1 MFSSFSLLFCCSLNF
16 HGNKSFKILT
26 SCHGASGVYTLQAEF
41 DILFI
46 SVFPYI
52 IIKETRSSCLV
63 LTVVT
68 DCSKSSSSDGRNQL
82 SGCAM
87 MMKTVIEATNL
98 QLSFK
103 IKHEEKVFSH
113 LVC

>member
-52 IIKETRSSCLV
+52 IIKETRSSSLM

-68 DCSKSSSSDGRNQL
+68 DCSRFRYSDGEKQI
-82 SGCAM
+82 SSCAM
-87 MMKTVIEATNL
+87 MMKTVIKATNL
-98 QLSFK
+98 EISFK
-103 IKHEEKVFSH
+103 IEHK
-113 LVC
+113 

>member
-1 MFSSFSLLFCCSLNF
+1 MFSPFSLLFCCSLNI

-52 IIKETRSSCLV
+52 IIKETRSSCLM
-63 LTVVT
+63 LTAVT
-68 DCSKSSSSDGRNQL
+68 DCSKFSYSDG
-82 SGCAM
+82 
-87 MMKTVIEATNL
+87 
-98 QLSFK
+98 SF
-103 IKHEEKVFSH
+103 
-113 LVC
+113 LAAQ

>member
-16 HGNKSFKILT
+16 HENKSFKIPR

-52 IIKETRSSCLV
+52 IIKETRSSCLM

-68 DCSKSSSSDGRNQL
+68 DCSKFSYVGETSFS
-82 SGCAM
+82 CAM
-87 MMKTVIEATNL
+87 MMKTVIKATDL
-98 QLSFK
+98 EILFK
-103 IKHEEKVFSH
+103 MKHK
-113 LVC
+113 

>member
-1 MFSSFSLLFCCSLNF
+1 MFSSFSRLFCCSLNF
-16 HGNKSFKILT
+16 HENKSFKILT

-52 IIKETRSSCLV
+52 IIKETRSSCLT

-68 DCSKSSSSDGRNQL
+68 DWSNFSCSDGRNPF

-87 MMKTVIEATNL
+87 MMKTAIKATYL
-98 QLSFK
+98 EILLK
-103 IKHEEKVFSH
+103 IKHKENVF
-113 LVC
+113 

>member
-26 SCHGASGVYTLQAEF
+26 SCQGASGVYTLQAEF

-52 IIKETRSSCLV
+52 IIKETRSSCLM

-68 DCSKSSSSDGRNQL
+68 DCSNFSYSDGEKL
-82 SGCAM
+82 FSSCAM
-87 MMKTVIEATNL
+87 MMKTVVKAANL
-98 QLSFK
+98 EISLK
-103 IKHEEKVFSH
+103 IKHK
-113 LVC
+113 